1 MNFEYQN
8 KSRKCHFWAIFGP
21 NSAEIMRDVNY
32 MGNQMIGNFFSGHFE
47 SKFAKIGHKIMI
59 LWLKMWFF
67 AFLAQKSRKIAKM
80 SSGNAFKSGQQL
92 ISEGPDPKECKKSV
106 DFE

>member
-1 MNFEYQN
+1 
-8 KSRKCHFWAIFGP
+8 
-21 NSAEIMRDVNY
+21 
-32 MGNQMIGNFFSGHFE
+32 
-47 SKFAKIGHKIMI
+47 MI

-92 ISEGPDPKECKKSV
+92 ISEGQDPKECKKSV